1 MKKIIML
8 TAALMM
14 ATAMTAANETIVL
27 RIKGMRCE
35 ECGHKVSNAV
45 RKLAGIGKMDFD
57 FERRTVAVEYDPAL
71 TCADSITARL
81 AATGRYKSLPY
92 DKTEVIRRGM
102 GLRMDD
108 MHCQNCANRIMK
120 RLETIEGI
128 DSMSPHLDKQYMF
141 IRYDA
146 NRTCQKVIR
155 EALGELGFTPVNY
168 YTSQDI
174 SFAYF
179 LIPKEAC
186 NEATLEEVL
195 ILDGVDDVNVNPKR
209 GSLAITFMN
218 KETSEEKLLQA
229 IQAAGIKATLPEPHE
244 CKENK

>member
-1 MKKIIML
+1 MKKLLSL
-8 TAALMM
+8 TAALLMV
-14 ATAMTAANETIVL
+14 TSMTAANETIVL
-27 RIKGMRCE
+27 RIKGMWCE
-35 ECGHKVSNAV
+35 ECGHKVSTAV

-57 FERRTVAVEYDPAL
+57 FEKRTVAVEYDPVQ
-71 TCADSITARL
+71 TCADSIRARL
-81 AATGRYKSLPY
+81 AATGRYKSIPY
-92 DKTEVIRRGM
+92 DKNEVIRRGM

-108 MHCQNCANRIMK
+108 MHCQNCADRIMK
-120 RLETIEGI
+120 RLETIEGV
-128 DSMSPHLDKQYMF
+128 DSMSPHIDKQYMF

-146 NRTCQKVIR
+146 NKTCKKVIR
-155 EALGELGFTPVNY
+155 EALEELGFTPVNY

-186 NEATLEEVL
+186 NEETLEEVL
-195 ILDGVDDVNVNPKR
+195 IMDGVDDVNVNDKR

-218 KETSEEKLLQA
+218 KETSVEKLLQA
-229 IQAAGIKATLPEPHE
+229 IQAAGIKATVPEPHE